1 MRARLLLCGLLIA
14 LVCGCGASA
23 FAMDTKGGEITY
35 PPKGKP
41 TEIKD
46 IVASFDS
53 LTASVKDLAG
63 AMVGDIKKQGL
74 INSVTT
80 HQKFYASIFVYVF
93 LYLIWSRTRDRK

>member
-1 MRARLLLCGLLIA
+1 LIG
-14 LVCGCGASA
+14 LVCGFGTSA
-23 FAMDTKGGEITY
+23 FAMDTKAEETTY

-74 INSVTT
+74 KKSVVT
-80 HQKFYASIFVYVF
+80 HQKFYSYIFVFGF